1 MVRQRV
7 RITLHIVGSFLKY
20 FAIAYIVPLVTALY
34 YGENWDIYLYALLIT
49 LGIGLILEFRFKTEN
64 VIERADGFTIVAFTW
79 LLIPLLGTL
88 PYLFPPVGMGFLDA
102 FFEAMSG
109 FTTTGATILEVSEE
123 ALKEALASDTPV
135 FFQLPRSVLLWRSLT
150 QWLGGMGV
158 IALFVAILPRLGVG
172 GSQLFDREFPG
183 PLPERLRPRFTTTAR
198 ILWAIYVAFTAV
210 EIALLRFLARL
221 PLFDST
227 CISFSTLSTGGFTPT
242 ITSIGAYSS
251 SHPLA
256 QYISMAFMFLAGM
269 SFIIHYQVLQR
280 NWKVIKDD
288 EFRLYLII
296 LVVAISL
303 LMLSQLI
310 LSQGFDSYRE
320 GIFQALSI
328 MTTTGFV
335 TANFGSWNS
344 AARMVLLALM
354 FIGACGG
361 STGGGIKVVRALSLM
376 KHTRVMMMRAISPKA
391 VIPLKYNRKPLSE
404 GIIRDVISFLFFYA
418 LVAVVASIILVFLG
432 LNLETAIS
440 AVAATLGNVGPGL
453 GGVGPYESYALL
465 PGPAKVIL
473 IMCMWLGRLELFTVF
488 MIFSPRFWKG

>member
-7 RITLHIVGSFLKY
+7 RITLHIIGSFLKY
-20 FAIAYIVPLVTALY
+20 FALAYIVPLVTALY
-34 YGENWDIYLYALLIT
+34 YGEQWYIYLYALLLT
-49 LGIGLILEFRFKTEN
+49 LGIGLILEFRFKTEK

-88 PYLFPPVGMGFLDA
+88 PYVFLGLGFLDA

-109 FTTTGATILEVSEE
+109 FTTTGATILKVVE
-123 ALKEALASDTPV
+123 D
-135 FFQLPRSVLLWRSLT
+135 LPMSALLWRSLT
-150 QWLGGMGV
+150 HWLGGMGV

-210 EIALLRFLARL
+210 EIALLYFLARL

-242 ITSIGAYSS
+242 TASIGSYGN
-251 SHPLA
+251 PLA
-256 QYISMAFMFLAGM
+256 EYIIMAFMFLAGM

-303 LMLSQLI
+303 LVLSEGLT
-310 LSQGFDSYRE
+310 SYRE

-335 TANFGSWNS
+335 TADFGSWHS
-344 AARMVLLALM
+344 GARMLLLALM

-361 STGGGIKVVRALSLM
+361 STGGGIKVVRALTLM
-376 KHTRVMMMRAISPKA
+376 KHTRVMMMKAISPKA

-404 GIIRDVISFLFFYA
+404 GIIRDVISFFFFYV
-418 LVAVVASIILVFLG
+418 LVAVVASVTLGFLG
-432 LNLETAIS
+432 LDLETAIS

-453 GGVGPYESYALL
+453 GGVGPTLNYASL
-465 PGPAKVIL
+465 PGAAKVIL

-488 MIFSPRFWKG
+488 MIFSPRLWRG